1 MEIKEK
7 DKPTIRE
14 QFTQF
19 TKVKRIWPVLITI
32 AVILA
37 LGIVILLC
45 AGCSDG
51 SSGTTNTSSNL
62 LQSLQ
67 DKNTVQDSRLAIIE
81 SKEGKDWASDI
92 NSIKGRLS
100 SLEGNIGGGTN
111 YSTQITTLQ
120 TQVNS
125 LQTQVNNLVSVVANM
140 STGGSSSSSLSVTIL
155 GSLPVIVTSDDYPFT
170 IRVVN
175 SGTATVAGNIVLQ
188 LTAKSGMVSGV
199 SASVDG
205 WQDAILRP
213 TAASC
218 GSITIVSNQ
227 IYLLGGSSTIYQFT
241 LSLSQIEAF
250 EWVPTLTITK

>member
-81 SKEGKDWASDI
+81 SKEGRDWASDI

-111 YSTQITTLQ
+111 YSTQITT
-120 TQVNS
+120 

-155 GSLPVIVTSDDYPFT
+155 GSLPVIVTSGDYQFT

-199 SASVDG
+199 SAFVNG

-241 LSLSQIEAF
+241 LTLSQIEAF